1 MQATRGCE
9 LKQKEKTMST
19 KYQLADLN
27 NGAFG
32 DVYDTIEAAEAALA
46 EEIEEGQKING
57 LETPDGY
64 EVPDAS
70 EFFSIVEVV

>member
-1 MQATRGCE
+1 
-9 LKQKEKTMST
+9 MSK

-32 DVYDTIEAAEAALA
+32 DVFDTIEAAEAALA
-46 EEIEEGQKING
+46 EAVAEGQAIN
-57 LETPDGY
+57 ERDTPEGY

-70 EFFSIVEVV
+70 DFFSIVEVV

>member
-1 MQATRGCE
+1 
-9 LKQKEKTMST
+9 MST

-32 DVYDTIEAAEAALA
+32 DVFDTIEAAEAALA
-46 EEIEEGQKING
+46 EAVAEGQAIN
-57 LETPDGY
+57 ERDTTEGY

-70 EFFSIVEVV
+70 DFFSIVEVV

>member
-1 MQATRGCE
+1 
-9 LKQKEKTMST
+9 MST

-46 EEIEEGQKING
+46 EAIEEGQTIND

>member
-1 MQATRGCE
+1 
-9 LKQKEKTMST
+9 MST

-32 DVYDTIEAAEAALA
+32 DIFDTIEAAEAAL
-46 EEIEEGQKING
+46 EEAIAEGQAINDRD
-57 LETPDGY
+57 TPEGY

-70 EFFSIVEVV
+70 EFLSIVELA